1 MFDIEKSTA
10 EQETNGVWADFGGGR
25 FKIAHTN
32 NMVFQREMTRLQ
44 APFRKKLDKGTLDPK
59 TQLDI
64 MCKAM
69 ARGILLDWRNV
80 GSGGQEIPFSEEA
93 AIKVLTHNS
102 ELREFV
108 QDFALDL
115 ENYREEEVEETG
127 KS

>member
-1 MFDIEKSTA
+1 MFDINKSTA
-10 EQETNGVWADFGGGR
+10 EQETEGVWADFNGGR

-44 APFRKKLDKGTLDPK
+44 APYRKRIDKGTLDPK
-59 TQLDI
+59 IQLEV

-69 ARGILLDWRNV
+69 AKGLVLDWKNV
-80 GSGGQEIPFSEEA
+80 GAEGEEIPYDQDTA
-93 AIKVLTHNS
+93 YAVLLNNS
-102 ELREFV
+102 ELREFI

-127 KS
+127 KP